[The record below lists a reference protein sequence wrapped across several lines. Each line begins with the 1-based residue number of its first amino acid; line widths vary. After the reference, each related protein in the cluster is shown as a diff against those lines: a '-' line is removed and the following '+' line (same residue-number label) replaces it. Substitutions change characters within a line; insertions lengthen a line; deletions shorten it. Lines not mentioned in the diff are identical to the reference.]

1 MSNKM
6 QFGPRVPVMFVAAVL
21 LLKAAPGR
29 SFGGAGYAQTTSGQ
43 SLAIIVN
50 QSNPVENL
58 SFTELRRI
66 FLGERSHWPNG
77 RRITLVIMPPG
88 EPERDAIL
96 REVCRMNEKDY
107 NNHFLHGL
115 FTGEVFASPK
125 TLSTPVGVRK
135 FVFNVPGAIG
145 YVRTADVDDSVKVLR
160 IDGLLPS
167 DKDYKVQMQARPA
180 K

>member
-1 MSNKM
+1 
-6 QFGPRVPVMFVAAVL
+6 F
-21 LLKAAPGR
+21 GR
-29 SFGGAGYAQTTSGQ
+29 SKHLTRKQTMQ
-43 SLAIIVN
+43 KMVVIV
-50 QSNPVENL
+50 L
-58 SFTELRRI
+58 
-66 FLGERSHWPNG
+66 
-77 RRITLVIMPPG
+77 LVIMPPG